1 MSKTKS
7 VVMTVI
13 LTIVIVLLCLMCV
26 VPEFS
31 IPFSIGG
38 IWKTYTPVFSVI
50 NYGSDLGG
58 GYSAVYYPEGVIS
71 AADYDAQ
78 IESYEENLEE
88 ALRAYYND
96 DQTTAADALLD
107 RYEEENANDKAVEE
121 ILYAKQEYTDTYV
134 AYNSDNFSS
143 LENVTETAL
152 YLDAEEVCALSEEDG
167 KYVLSEDFKEEF
179 STAVSVMARRFDK
192 KNLSFLDVSVR
203 DGCTIRVSVPST
215 VADPDTLFE
224 QLGYS
229 GAFTLRAN
237 EESYKKPLLSANADY
252 GMDHYFENVSSL
264 SSGGAGVVVFELTSA
279 GKDEIYRIT
288 NKLKDDETDATLY
301 FYVGEQQL
309 IGLGLS
315 GEDDGLDERTLY
327 ISGSGENV
335 IEPEEAENM
344 AIVLDSCLE
353 EGDMNLSLSLGETV
367 DYTAGFGEEVM
378 TAVYIVFGAVTAL
391 MLIAFFV
398 RYKGLGLAHLY
409 AVLSYLICMVMF
421 IAFLSGMVL
430 TASGVAAV
438 VSGAVMLTLG
448 NFYIFENIRR
458 EFATGKTLDSSI
470 KAGYKRSLAAVLD
483 VHILLFLLS
492 LILFFISVGEVAT
505 FCYVFLFAVLTS
517 GVASVLLTRYYAYI
531 FRGLVARSRQY
542 KFYGF
547 KREVSDDDED

>member
-38 IWKTYTPVFSVI
+38 LWKTYTPVFSVI

-78 IESYEENLEE
+78 TESYEENLEE
-88 ALRAYYND
+88 ALRKYYG
-96 DQTTAADALLD
+96 DQTTSADELLA
-107 RYEEENANDKAVEE
+107 RYEEEGANDKTVEA
-121 ILYAKQEYTDTYV
+121 ILYAQKEYTDTYV
-134 AYNSDNFSS
+134 AYDSANFVG
-143 LENVTETAL
+143 LESVSEAAV
-152 YLDAEEVCALSEEDG
+152 YLDAEEICALDDESGKYTLSEEF
-167 KYVLSEDFKEEF
+167 KEDFAA
-179 STAVSVMARRFDK
+179 AVNIMSRRFDK
-192 KNLSFLDVSVR
+192 KNLSFLNVSVK
-203 DGCTIRVSVPST
+203 DGCTIQVSVPTT
-215 VADPDTLFE
+215 VSDPDTLFE

-237 EESYKKPLLSANADY
+237 EEITSKPLLSANADHP
-252 GMDHYFENVSSL
+252 MSDYFKKVSST
-264 SSGGAGVVVFELTSA
+264 SSGGSGIVIFELTSL
-279 GKDEIYRIT
+279 GREEIYRLT

-315 GEDDGLDERTLY
+315 DEDDGLDQRTLY
-327 ISGSGENV
+327 IGSSGENGMD
-335 IEPEEAENM
+335 PEKAENIG
-344 AIVLDSCLE
+344 IVMNSCLK
-353 EGDMNLSLSLGETV
+353 EGDMNLSLSVGETV
-367 DYTAGFGEEVM
+367 DYTVGSG
-378 TAVYIVFGAVTAL
+378 TAAKTAIYIVFGVIMAAMFV
-391 MLIAFFV
+391 AFFI

-409 AVLSYLICMVMF
+409 AFLSYMICMVMF

-438 VSGAVMLTLG
+438 ALGAVMMALT
-448 NFYIFENIRR
+448 NFFIFENIRK
-458 EFATGKTLDSSI
+458 EFATGKTLDSSV
-470 KAGYKRSLAAVLD
+470 KAGYKRSLAPVLD
-483 VHILLFLLS
+483 AHILLFLLS
-492 LILFFISVGEVAT
+492 LVLMFISVAEVVT
-505 FCYVFLFAVLTS
+505 FCYVFLFAVLMS
-517 GVASVLLTRYYAYI
+517 GISTVLLTRYYAYI

>member
-71 AADYDAQ
+71 AEEYNAQ
-78 IESYEENLEE
+78 TESYEENLEE
-88 ALRAYYND
+88 ALRKYYG
-96 DQTTAADALLD
+96 DQTTSADELLAN
-107 RYEEENANDKAVEE
+107 YEEEGASDKNVEE
-121 ILYAKQEYTDTYV
+121 ILYARQEYTDTYV
-134 AYNSDNFSS
+134 AYDSENFAS
-143 LENVTETAL
+143 LEKVSEAAL
-152 YLDAEEVCALSEEDG
+152 YLDAEEVCALDESG
-167 KYVLSEDFKEEF
+167 KYVLSEEFKEDF
-179 STAVSVMARRFDK
+179 SAAVDVMSRRFDK
-192 KNLSFLDVSVR
+192 KNLSFLNVSVK
-203 DGCTIRVSVPST
+203 DGCTIQVSVPST

-252 GMDHYFENVSSL
+252 GMDHYFRDVSSL

-315 GEDDGLDERTLY
+315 GEDDGLSKSPLF

-378 TAVYIVFGAVTAL
+378 TAVYIVFGTVTAL

-438 VSGAVMLTLG
+438 ATGALMMVLT
-448 NFYIFENIRR
+448 NFFIFENIRK
-458 EFATGKTLDSSI
+458 EFATGKTLDSAIRS
-470 KAGYKRSLAAVLD
+470 GYKRSLAPVLD
-483 VHILLFLLS
+483 AHILLFLLS
-492 LILFFISVGEVAT
+492 LVLMFISVAEVAM
-505 FCYVFLFAVLTS
+505 FCYVFLFAVLMS
-517 GVASVLLTRYYAYI
+517 GISTVLLTRYYAYI
-531 FRGLVARSRQY
+531 FRGLVDRSRQY